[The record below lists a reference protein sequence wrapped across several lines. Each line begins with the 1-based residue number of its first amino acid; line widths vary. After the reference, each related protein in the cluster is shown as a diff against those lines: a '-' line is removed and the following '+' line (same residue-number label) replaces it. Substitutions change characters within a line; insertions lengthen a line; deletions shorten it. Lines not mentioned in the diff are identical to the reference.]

1 MGSHVFAGTYEG
13 RDAVK
18 NARFL
23 PILHGLQE
31 GAKVEILGL
40 HLAGDVTVVELEAKP
55 PQGSDVP
62 CSMTYCWIT
71 RFREGRIVEVHAYPD
86 AAMIQHLIRTLG

>member
-1 MGSHVFAGTYEG
+1 MGSHLFAGTYEG
-13 RDAVK
+13 REAVK
-18 NARFL
+18 AARFL

-31 GAKVEILGL
+31 GGGVKILA
-40 HLAGDVTVVELEAKP
+40 HHVAGDVTVVELEARP
-55 PQGSDVP
+55 PHGGDVP

-86 AAMIQHLIRTLG
+86 AAMIQHLMRGQ